1 MVERKVYYK
10 IQELKSMGYS
20 DRRAARELDV
30 DRETIKKYRAMD
42 EETYIKYTLDSKNRG
57 KMLDPYRDKIET
69 MITEHPDIPASVIYD
84 QLLEADTLFEASKR
98 TVRMFVADLRTELGL
113 PTQKMIRQF
122 CEVEELPP
130 GFQAQVD
137 MGEQLM
143 RDAYGSKVR
152 VYIFAMVMSHS
163 RQKFVFFQLKPF
175 NGNDFVIAHGL
186 AFSFF
191 GGRTT
196 EIVYD
201 QDRVLAVSENAGN
214 VIFTETFESY
224 KNYAGFSVR
233 LCRGYDPQSKG
244 KIEAVIKFVKNN
256 FLKYR
261 TFIGINELNSGGL
274 KWLDRTAN
282 GQKHETTKLI
292 PAHVFA
298 DEAKKLKHVPTVS
311 SPIVPSKAIVRPSN
325 VVHYSQNRYQVPRG
339 TYRPGRKAWIDVEGN
354 KIVFTDTETGELL
367 AEHTVAVNVVGK
379 LIPLKTGLDR
389 NRGTKNDEIKAKV
402 LTAFECCP
410 VAADYVEHILKK
422 FPRYNKEQLG
432 IIRKLQEQYSE
443 AELTHAVGY
452 CVDRELY
459 SADEFR
465 ATLIYFRNEEPK
477 THAPSFDLPVK
488 YSSVTAQTRPLSDYC
503 RILEGRQS
511 Q

>member
-1 MVERKVYYK
+1 MVERKMYYK

-20 DRRAARELDV
+20 DRRVSRELDI
-30 DRETIKKYRAMD
+30 DRETVKKYRTMD
-42 EETYIKYTLDSKNRG
+42 EEAYIKYTLDSKTRG
-57 KMLDPYRDKIET
+57 KNLDPYREKIEA
-69 MITEHPDIPASVIYD
+69 MIREHPSIPASVIYD
-84 QLLEADTLFEASKR
+84 QLLEAEAVFEPSKR
-98 TVRMFVADLRTELGL
+98 TVRLFVAELRTELGL

-143 RDAYGSKVR
+143 RDVYGEKVR
-152 VYIFAMVMSHS
+152 IYIFAMVMSHS
-163 RQKFVFFQLKPF
+163 RHKFVFFQLKPF
-175 NGNDFVIAHGL
+175 NGEDFVIAHDF
-186 AFSFF
+186 AFRFF

-214 VIFTETFESY
+214 VIFTEKFESY

-261 TFIGINELNSGGL
+261 AFSGISELNSAGL

-298 DEAKKLKHVPTVS
+298 DEVKQLKQVPTLS
-311 SPIVPSKAIVRPSN
+311 SPVKPGNAIVRPSN
-325 VVHYSQNRYQVPRG
+325 VVHFNQNRYQVPRG
-339 TYRPGRKAWIDVEGN
+339 TYRPGRKAWIEVNGDKV
-354 KIVFTDTETGELL
+354 VFTDIETGELL
-367 AEHTVAVNVVGK
+367 AEHTVAINVVGK

-389 NRGTKNDEIKAKV
+389 SRGTKNDEAKAKV
-402 LTAFECCP
+402 LAAFESCP
-410 VAADYVEHILKK
+410 VAADYVEHILKR

-432 IIRKLQEQYSE
+432 IIRKLQEQYTE

-452 CVDRELY
+452 CVERELY

-465 ATLIYFRNEEPK
+465 ATLIYFRSEEPEIC
-477 THAPSFDLPVK
+477 APSFVLPVK
-488 YSSVTAQTRPLSDYC
+488 YSTITAQTRSLSDYC
-503 RILEGRQS
+503 RIIEGGQV